1 MKKAV
6 LYVHGR
12 DGDPGEAAH
21 YRPLF
26 PDCAVLGADYA
37 GDTPWDA
44 APELLACYDEAE
56 GRYGSVI
63 LIANS
68 IGAYFSMNALRD
80 RRPESAFFI
89 SPVTDMEA
97 LIRGMMAANG
107 TSEEE
112 LREKGT
118 VLTSFGETLSW
129 DYLTWVR
136 EHPPVWRVPTHVL
149 YGERDNLIAYP
160 IVARFAEDCGGDL
173 TVMAG
178 GEHWFHTE
186 AQMAFLDD
194 WVRTS
199 LTRDSRS
206 GSPG

>member
-6 LYVHGR
+6 LYIHGR
-12 DGDPGEAAH
+12 GGDPGEAAH

-26 PDCAVLGADYA
+26 PDCTVTGADYT

-44 APELLACYDEAE
+44 APELLACYDGLEKK
-56 GRYGSVI
+56 YGSVI

-68 IGAYFSMNALRD
+68 IGAYFAMYALRD
-80 RRPESAFFI
+80 RRPETAFFI
-89 SPVTDMEA
+89 SPIVDMEA

-118 VLTSFGETLSW
+118 IPTSFGETLSW
-129 DYLTWVR
+129 AYLTFVR
-136 EHPPVWRVPTHVL
+136 EHPLVWRVPTHIL
-149 YGERDNLIAYP
+149 YGERDNLISCP
-160 IVARFAEDCGGDL
+160 TVARFAEDCGADL
-173 TVMAG
+173 TVMPG

-186 AQMAFLDD
+186 AQMAFLDR
-194 WVRTS
+194 WIRNC
-199 LTRDSRS
+199 LARDSRS
-206 GSPG
+206 GSWG

>member
-12 DGDPGEAAH
+12 GGDPGEAAH

-26 PDCAVLGADYA
+26 PDCAVIGAAYT

-80 RRPESAFFI
+80 RRPRSQL
-89 SPVTDMEA
+89 PLCA
-97 LIRGMMAANG
+97 LRCGRRTAARCLKAGQGRQRHRGKGRRAG
-107 TSEEE
+107 RSS
-112 LREKGT
+112 LRPWEGA
-118 VLTSFGETLSW
+118 
-129 DYLTWVR
+129 D
-136 EHPPVWRVPTHVL
+136 
-149 YGERDNLIAYP
+149 
-160 IVARFAEDCGGDL
+160 
-173 TVMAG
+173 
-178 GEHWFHTE
+178 
-186 AQMAFLDD
+186 
-194 WVRTS
+194 
-199 LTRDSRS
+199 
-206 GSPG
+206 